1 MLSRSV
7 YHIQLEG
14 IEGLTPLP
22 LTFYKRRN
30 IVPTMKKI
38 LTFALASAL
47 TVSAASAQPARDQLV
62 VSAAWLQQHTSDPD
76 LVLLHVGAKATYDA
90 GHIPGAR
97 YVDYT
102 ATLTSNTNAN
112 GLTLE
117 MLPPEALHDRL
128 AALGIS
134 DHSRVIVYESDDMWT
149 PSTRVMLTLDY
160 AGLSNVSWLDGGQK
174 AWVAAGGK
182 LTPDAPQVKP
192 GQLAALKLRPVVV
205 DADFVQAHLNTPGYA
220 IVDSRLATFYDGS
233 RTGGRSPNEHKTGHI
248 TGAVNVPFD
257 SFTQP
262 DVLLK
267 PAAEIAAAFT
277 KAGVKPGDTVVT
289 YCHIGQQATATLF
302 AARTLGY
309 KVMLY
314 DGSFEDWSKRNLP
327 VDNPAVKKH

>member
-1 MLSRSV
+1 
-7 YHIQLEG
+7 
-14 IEGLTPLP
+14 
-22 LTFYKRRN
+22 
-30 IVPTMKKI
+30 MKTV
-38 LTFALASAL
+38 LTFALAAAL
-47 TVSAASAQPARDQLV
+47 SGLTAPAAVAQAPRDQLV
-62 VSAAWLQQHTSDPD
+62 VNAAWLQQHGNDAN
-76 LVLLHVGAKATYDA
+76 LVLLHVGTKATYEA

-97 YVDYT
+97 YVDY
-102 ATLTSNTNAN
+102 ASTLTSSMNPN

-117 MLPPEALHDRL
+117 MLPADVLHDRL
-128 AALGIS
+128 AALGIG
-134 DHSRVIVYESDDMWT
+134 DNSRVIVYQSDDMWT

-182 LTPDAPQVKP
+182 LTTDAPQVQP
-192 GQLAALKLRPVVV
+192 GKLAALTLRPVVV
-205 DADFVQAHLNTPGYA
+205 DADFVQAHLNTAGYA
-220 IVDSRLATFYDGS
+220 IIDSRATAFYDGS
-233 RTGGRSPNEHKTGHI
+233 RTGGRANEQHKTGHI
-248 TGAVNVPFD
+248 AGALNVPFD

-267 PAAEIAAAFT
+267 PAAEIAATFT

-327 VDNPAVKKH
+327 VDNPAVKK